1 MIPLTD
7 SSHTLLPLQFAMDPG
22 PEFAWN
28 RDEFDSRVVSSLRM
42 HPNAQ
47 VTLLNRFLEIV
58 KVALPD
64 GWQLVNIINLSCS
77 TTIFLSWLVPRII
90 LEMFVV
96 RLTKIL
102 WLVHER

>member
-7 SSHTLLPLQFAMDPG
+7 SSHTLLPLQFATDPG

-28 RDEFDSRVVSSLRM
+28 RDEFDPRIAASLQM

-64 GWQLVNIINLSCS
+64 DWQLVNQQSS
-77 TTIFLSWLVPRII
+77 
-90 LEMFVV
+90 
-96 RLTKIL
+96 
-102 WLVHER
+102 

>member
-7 SSHTLLPLQFAMDPG
+7 SSHALLPLQFATDPG

-28 RDEFDSRVVSSLRM
+28 RDEFDSRIVSSLQQTT

-47 VTLLNRFLEIV
+47 VNLLNRFLEIV

-64 GWQLVNIINLSCS
+64 GWQLVKLGLGTNSLA
-77 TTIFLSWLVPRII
+77 
-90 LEMFVV
+90 
-96 RLTKIL
+96 
-102 WLVHER
+102 